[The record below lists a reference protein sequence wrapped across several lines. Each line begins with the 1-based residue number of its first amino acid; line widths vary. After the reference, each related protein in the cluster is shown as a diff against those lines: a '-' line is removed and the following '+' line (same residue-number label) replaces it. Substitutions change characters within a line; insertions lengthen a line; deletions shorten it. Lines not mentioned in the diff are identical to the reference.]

1 MMLMNRDRCF
11 RKTPC
16 NMVDILSFVKIP
28 TILGDSSQIID
39 NENPRSTGT
48 IRNYSMQI
56 KCLDNSVVR
65 RGGVGRRFEC
75 PAE

>member
-1 MMLMNRDRCF
+1 MMLMNRDRGF

-16 NMVDILSFVKIP
+16 KMVDILTFVNISI
-28 TILGDSSQIID
+28 ILGDSSQVID
-39 NENPRSTGT
+39 NGNPRSTGT
-48 IRNYSMQI
+48 IHNYCMQI

-65 RGGVGRRFEC
+65 RGGVGRGFEG